1 MNSAT
6 QIVVGV
12 DGSVSSLDAVRWA
25 TEEAIS
31 RRAPLLIATSIFLAT
46 GTYADAMN
54 LGAGIFS
61 QQKSA
66 GTAVLVEATETAR
79 KAAQGRALTV
89 DTTLREGPAAQSL
102 MELSESAA
110 MVVVGSH
117 GRGEFTGGLFGSVST
132 AIATHARCPVVV
144 VKGSPSADQPLREGP
159 VVVGVDGYVTSEPAI
174 RAALEEASLRSVPLV
189 AVHAWSDFDLSSG
202 YMQGIESNWARIEA
216 EEDVAL
222 AQSMAGWQEKYPEVS
237 IRRIVVKDRPVM
249 ELVRAAETAQLIVV
263 GSRGRGGFTSLLL
276 GSTSR
281 AVLHTVDIPV
291 MIVSGRNQ

>member
-1 MNSAT
+1 MTAAT
-6 QIVVGV
+6 RIVVGV
-12 DGSVSSLDAVRWA
+12 DGSASSLEAVRWA
-25 TEEAIS
+25 AEDAIS
-31 RRAPLLIATSIFLAT
+31 RRAPLLIATSMFLAK

-54 LGAGIFS
+54 LGAGVFS
-61 QQKSA
+61 HQKSA
-66 GTAVLVEATETAR
+66 ATAVLVEATETAR
-79 KAAQGRALTV
+79 KAAQGRTLTI
-89 DTTLREGPAAQSL
+89 DTTLRQGPAAHTL
-102 MELSESAA
+102 MDLSESAA

-159 VVVGVDGYVTSEPAI
+159 VVVGVDGAATSEPAI

-189 AVHAWSDFDLSSG
+189 AVHAWSDLDLSTG
-202 YMQGIESNWARIEA
+202 YTQGIEFNWAGIEDD
-216 EEDVAL
+216 EDVAL
-222 AQSMAGWQEKYPEVS
+222 AQSMAGWQEEYPEVS
-237 IRRIVVKDRPVM
+237 IRRVLAKDRPVR
-249 ELVRAAETAQLIVV
+249 ELVKAAETAQLIVV

-291 MIVSGRNQ
+291 MIVSGRNE